1 MNLPET
7 PGLGLARS
15 RALGGGRAAWRGSSS
30 TSYSAEPGRPVPTAA
45 SCLLAPLCGPSPRRA
60 PSSPRRGRAG
70 GAPRQSRFGH
80 LSAGGRSGG
89 PRAGDEG
96 RKPGG
101 RPPSGFLGEGQ
112 ENNRPVWAGRGGR
125 GEGGGHTLLHPVHF
139 TGNRAHPEEG
149 PGGGPDAANGPSR
162 ARGRPA
168 RRWPLLS
175 APGLERRLKS
185 RALRVRARARAVL
198 PPIP

>member
-1 MNLPET
+1 MNLRRRR
-7 PGLGLARS
+7 GWG
-15 RALGGGRAAWRGSSS
+15 WRGVGHWAAGGLRGADLPALPTPRNRADQFPPPPPASWPHF
-30 TSYSAEPGRPVPTAA
+30 AGQAHAARP
-45 SCLLAPLCGPSPRRA
+45 LPR
-60 PSSPRRGRAG
+60 RRGRAG

-80 LSAGGRSGG
+80 LSAGGRSGGG

-149 PGGGPDAANGPSR
+149 PGGGPDLANGP
-162 ARGRPA
+162 AGRG
-168 RRWPLLS
+168 
-175 APGLERRLKS
+175 
-185 RALRVRARARAVL
+185 
-198 PPIP
+198 